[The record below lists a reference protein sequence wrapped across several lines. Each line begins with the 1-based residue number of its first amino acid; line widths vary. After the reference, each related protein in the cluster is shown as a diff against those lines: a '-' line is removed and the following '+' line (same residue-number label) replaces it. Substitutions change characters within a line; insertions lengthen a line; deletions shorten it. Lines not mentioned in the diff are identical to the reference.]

1 MERLHDLANQKIYHD
16 NTTDIY
22 LIAARRYSFWMLHE
36 RYPENQAFK
45 RDILAEMA
53 KADEAIRQFEEDK
66 QVKIREVIELYEWK
80 DTHYGYLK

>member
-1 MERLHDLANQKIYHD
+1 MERLYDLANQKIYHD

-45 RDILAEMA
+45 LDILAEMA
-53 KADEAIRQFEEDK
+53 KADETIRQFGEDK
-66 QVKIREVIELYEWK
+66 QAKIREVIALYEWK
-80 DTHYGYLK
+80 DKNYGSLK